1 MPFEREKLS
10 MRKFLMP
17 KRARCSVT
25 LGIFP
30 TVRVFKLKALMFP
43 RNTGRENIQT
53 LGSPL
58 VFSEALGNPWFYPNV

>member
-1 MPFEREKLS
+1 
-10 MRKFLMP
+10 
-17 KRARCSVT
+17 